1 MWAKFSGL
9 VVVIEV
15 DTDERV
21 EPGYYVAERA
31 GIPMIMMDGRKNIL
45 RGGLQYRIRAVTADL
60 YKLTGQ
66 RVKNKEFVLV
76 YSPFD
81 KRVSE
86 CELLDRDAALGIID
100 KSTPVGDEDTPLNRL
115 ERLVKHRR
123 RR

>member
-1 MWAKFSGL
+1 MLQNEQEFL
-9 VVVIEV
+9 
-15 DTDERV
+15 
-21 EPGYYVAERA
+21 
-31 GIPMIMMDGRKNIL
+31 IMTDGRKNIL

-100 KSTPVGDEDTPLNRL
+100 KAHVRDEILLNRL